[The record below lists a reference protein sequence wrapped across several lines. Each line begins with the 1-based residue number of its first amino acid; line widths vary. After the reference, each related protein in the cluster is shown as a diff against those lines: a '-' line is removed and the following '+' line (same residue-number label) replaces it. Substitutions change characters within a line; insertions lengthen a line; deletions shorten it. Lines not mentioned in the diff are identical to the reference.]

1 MGSYVNQGKTTKKM
15 ISTFGGLDKRE
26 RIADGAWSDM
36 INMTAAKYPCAASRN
51 KRARQFFTENVT
63 VDGSTQIRR
72 VSSDYKVIAA
82 ECSEGKLRLLEAAFY
97 IGIAGSSCR
106 VRYRT
111 DTGETNNIE
120 TTFATGFLKKPI
132 LPYGGIVKNGRDIFI
147 YPWAKHTDY
156 TQDTTGKKL
165 YSSALSFNY
174 TSDGYKITVTP
185 TDADGRTVTVTSSD
199 SAPANPSNGQ
209 LWYDKTAKGV
219 YKYSSAEGQWVAWS
233 TTYIKVSV
241 ALDGFSAPLNAFN
254 GLKEGDAIEIGI
266 GGDSVFTSS
275 CIIHSVS
282 ADGSYIIIPGFA
294 DGLTNITEVAV
305 YRKAPEL
312 QFACSWRNRIWGC
325 CYKDTTDDGFL
336 NEIYGSALG
345 DMDNFYK
352 YEGTA
357 ADSYTVSVG
366 TGEEFTGIAQLED
379 CVIFFKED
387 RYYILTGSEPPF
399 SLSEY
404 SGAGIQNGSA
414 KSAVVINGYV
424 YYKSYGGI
432 MRMSPDSRPVRVSDA
447 LGVDKWEDAIAGT
460 DGEKYYVS
468 MRRVGSE
475 QRDFFIYDT
484 TTGLWTMENAPYIVT
499 PAAILRYRNN
509 AFVIG
514 SLLAQSVLQ
523 VGDTTAPKGYTP
535 VIVYLDADNANRLS
549 FDGFADWS
557 ADNITNETTVEWHA
571 DTGTLGL
578 DVPDNKSIRQIQI
591 RGRLCDGARINI
603 EASYDGHDERD
614 PVYLEEGTVKGT
626 FNAVYTPAVLC
637 DNYKLHFSG
646 IGECVIYSVTVTT
659 EEANDYVQR

>member
-1 MGSYVNQGKTTKKM
+1 M

-51 KRARQFFTENVT
+51 KRATQLFTENVT
-63 VDGSTQIRR
+63 VDGSTQTRR
-72 VSSDYKVIAA
+72 VSSVYKVFAA
-82 ECSEGKLRLLEAAFY
+82 ECSEGKLRLLETGVSTENGGY
-97 IGIAGSSCR
+97 SCFI
-106 VRYRT
+106 RYRT
-111 DTGETNNIE
+111 DTGETNNFQV
-120 TTFATGFLKKPI
+120 TFFTSLFTKPI

-156 TQDTTGKKL
+156 AQDTTGEKL
-165 YSSALSFNY
+165 YSAALSFEY
-174 TSDGYKITVTP
+174 TSNRHTITVTP
-185 TDADGRTVTVTSSD
+185 TDADGSTVTVTSSD
-199 SAPANPSNGQ
+199 SAPLNPSNGQ

-241 ALDGFSAPLNAFN
+241 ASVFKAFN
-254 GLKEGDAIEIGI
+254 GLKEGDAIEISI
-266 GGDSVFTSS
+266 SADSVFTSS

-282 ADGSYIIIPGFA
+282 ADKSYIIIPGFA
-294 DGLTNITEVAV
+294 DGLTNITKVKV
-305 YRKAPEL
+305 YRKVPEL

-447 LGVDKWEDAIAGT
+447 LGTDKWEDATAGT
-460 DGEKYYVS
+460 DGERYYVS

-484 TTGLWTMENAPYIVT
+484 TTGLWTMENAPYIT
-499 PAAILRYRNN
+499 PTAILRYRNN

-514 SLLAQSVLQ
+514 SALAQSVPQ
-523 VGDTTAPKGYTP
+523 VGDTTAPEGYTP
-535 VIVYLDADNANRLS
+535 VIIYLDADNANRLS
-549 FDGFADWS
+549 FDSFANWS
-557 ADNITNETTVEWHA
+557 ADSIINETTVEWHA

-578 DVPDNKSIRQIQI
+578 DAPDNKSIRQIQI

-603 EASYDGHDERD
+603 EASYDGHDEKD